1 MKLLTWEEIEAA
13 SYNELK
19 ANYWQYIPATNA
31 DEIARVRRMAARMA
45 ELKPRQ
51 ARDYLPMPPKPPP
64 PAPAPQPARS
74 DPAEATPPPPPKPK
88 PKAPAKP
95 APDPAASVALFKEL
109 FAFTRQ

>member
-1 MKLLTWEEIEAA
+1 MTLLTWEQIEAA

-45 ELKPRQ
+45 ELRPRQ

-64 PAPAPQPARS
+64 APTPAPAPQPARS
-74 DPAEATPPPPPKPK
+74 DPEPQPPPPKPK
-88 PKAPAKP
+88 PKP
-95 APDPAASVALFKEL
+95 APDPAANLALFKEL
-109 FAFTRQ
+109 FAFARQ